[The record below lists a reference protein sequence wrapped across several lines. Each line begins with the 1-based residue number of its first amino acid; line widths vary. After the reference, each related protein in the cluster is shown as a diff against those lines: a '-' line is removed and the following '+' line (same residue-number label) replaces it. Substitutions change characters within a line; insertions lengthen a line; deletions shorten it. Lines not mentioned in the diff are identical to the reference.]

1 MGCIPTI
8 KTWTFVQFRVRDV
21 HMVKIKETW
30 WLWKQ
35 TCGCSK
41 MLNPLTIC
49 TYKVAEAVY
58 HQAVTRMMLPGGFKF
73 MVYQFGDGALQHFEW
88 LMTIT
93 VCRPSSCATG
103 NVHAPILGLHKLWAG
118 FDCISCNFGFVEN
131 GQSKVRHKIRCDQ
144 LRNPSAWQPAS
155 PSTGMGGL
163 PGAQTSLYSFSSL
176 VNLWHSNLFLS
187 IKCRDSDKMYQNV
200 TGVT

>member
-1 MGCIPTI
+1 MCFESLEFWLLSCANRAHKSYIIRLTRPFAASSLQGQHSWGASPRL
-8 KTWTFVQFRVRDV
+8 KHGHLYSLEFRDV

-58 HQAVTRMMLPGGFKF
+58 HQAVIRMMLPGGFKF

-93 VCRPSSCATG
+93 VCRPLSCATG

-131 GQSKVRHKIRCDQ
+131 GQSKVRDKIRCD
-144 LRNPSAWQPAS
+144 
-155 PSTGMGGL
+155 
-163 PGAQTSLYSFSSL
+163 
-176 VNLWHSNLFLS
+176 
-187 IKCRDSDKMYQNV
+187 
-200 TGVT
+200 